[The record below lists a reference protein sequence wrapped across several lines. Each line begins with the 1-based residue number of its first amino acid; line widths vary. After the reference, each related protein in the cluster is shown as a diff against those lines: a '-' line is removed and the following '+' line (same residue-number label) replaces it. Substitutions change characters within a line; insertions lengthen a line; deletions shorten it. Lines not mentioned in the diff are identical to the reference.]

1 MKILILIVP
10 RSASTKVSEIISRKK
25 IDFQITVPAIGTA
38 STEILE
44 YFSIGEIERDMIF
57 SIIDDYDIDS
67 IFNDLKSEYDFLKS
81 GHGVAFSVDL
91 DGATKLGY
99 QYLYHQLE
107 SIGGK

>member
-1 MKILILIVP
+1 MKFLFLIVP
-10 RSASTKVSEIISRKK
+10 RSSSKKVSEIISRKR

-38 STEILE
+38 PMEILE
-44 YFSIGEIERDMIF
+44 YFSIGETERDMIF
-57 SIIDDYDIDS
+57 SIIDDNDIES
-67 IFNDLKSEYDFLKS
+67 IFNELESEYGFLKS
-81 GHGVAFSVDL
+81 GHGVAFAVDL

>member
-1 MKILILIVP
+1 MKLLILIIP
-10 RSASTKVSEIISRKK
+10 KTASEKISEIISSKK
-25 IDFQITVPAIGTA
+25 IDFQITVPAVGTA
-38 STEILE
+38 PTEILE

-57 SIIDDYDIDS
+57 SIIDDNDIEP
-67 IFNDLKSEYDFLKS
+67 IFKDLEEKNDFLKS

-107 SIGGK
+107 TSEVK